1 MPACLPQAPGLTTA
15 GRMAFWSLLDTS
27 PEAYVQKPGP
37 SFWRFMEMGSCSPS
51 LLCALPFSLNGLPR
65 CSFHH
70 QKTWI
75 HHRSF
80 QKTCFYG
87 GKVKFTQC
95 NSFSNKTWCH
105 HALCPLPRHFHL
117 PQKKPVLIKPSLPVL
132 PPPGLAA
139 TKPPVSSLSP
149 WIRLAREVQGGGIRF
164 IYLCVCIQMPFRVW
178 LLPPCL
184 MLLRFIHEV
193 GIWFGASAFV
203 LVPRTHIPARDPN

>member
-95 NSFSNKTWCH
+95 NSFSNKHGATTPSVH
-105 HALCPLPRHFHL
+105 FQDISISPKRSLC
-117 PQKKPVLIKPSLPVL
+117 
-132 PPPGLAA
+132 
-139 TKPPVSSLSP
+139 SLSP
-149 WIRLAREVQGGGIRF
+149 HSPFCLHQGWQPPNHPCPLCLRGFAWPEKFREVGSGLYI
-164 IYLCVCIQMPFRVW
+164 CVSVYRCPFV
-178 LLPPCL
+178 
-184 MLLRFIHEV
+184 
-193 GIWFGASAFV
+193 FGFCHLA
-203 LVPRTHIPARDPN
+203 